1 MTPATIRKE
10 IQIAASIAHV
20 WQFIG
25 SEEGLRQWWGVEVA
39 MEAKQDGRCME
50 RGVYDGAPYQLSGV
64 VSVYDPPRQLT
75 LIMHDGQ
82 GLAASPTFMRIAIT
96 LTEAGEQTLVQ
107 IVHEFHKA
115 HQAGESVRQ
124 LQIPAPPPGPKGAPA
139 APAILNQ
146 LSGRQQS
153 AAGSSVGPYSTATT
167 RPFAGDSG
175 HAWISQQEARWSAGL
190 TALMQAVQQRK
201 ESKS

>member
-1 MTPATIRKE
+1 MRDE
-10 IQIAASIAHV
+10 
-20 WQFIG
+20 
-25 SEEGLRQWWGVEVA
+25 
-39 MEAKQDGRCME
+39 
-50 RGVYDGAPYQLSGV
+50 
-64 VSVYDPPRQLT
+64 
-75 LIMHDGQ
+75 Q
-82 GLAASPTFMRIAIT
+82 GLAASPTFMHIAIT

-107 IVHEFHKA
+107 IVHEFHNA
-115 HQAGESVRQ
+115 QQAGESVRQ
-124 LQIPAPPPGPKGAPA
+124 LQIPAPQPGLKGAP

-175 HAWISQQEARWSAGL
+175 YAWISQQEARWSAGL
-190 TALMQAVQQRK
+190 AALMQAVQQRK

>member
-20 WQFIG
+20 WQFIA

-39 MEAKQDGRCME
+39 MEAKQGGRCME

-64 VSVYDPPRQLT
+64 VSIYDPPRQLVLT
-75 LIMHDGQ
+75 MRDEQ
-82 GLAASPTFMRIAIT
+82 GLAASPTFMRVAIT
-96 LTEAGEQTLVQ
+96 LTEAEEQTLVQ
-107 IVHEFHKA
+107 IVHELHSA
-115 HQAGESVRQ
+115 QQAGESVRQ
-124 LQIPAPPPGPKGAPA
+124 LQVLAPQPGPRGALAP
-139 APAILNQ
+139 PAILNQ
-146 LSGRQQS
+146 LPGRQQS

-167 RPFAGDSG
+167 RPFVGDSG
-175 HAWISQQEARWSAGL
+175 HAWISQQEARWSARL
-190 TALMQAVQQRK
+190 VSLMRAVQQRK